1 MISLEAKIRKIQGKK
16 TKSLKKIGIIPAI
29 LYGPEIKNALL
40 EVNLTEFK
48 KVLKEAGENTMIEL
62 EAEGAEKKEYA
73 VLIKNVGYGPI
84 SSDPIHIDFYQPNL
98 SKELEASIPLEFV
111 GNAPALQLGGTLL
124 KNMQE
129 LKIKSLPQNLP
140 HNIKV
145 DISSLNTFEDS
156 ILVKDLILPKNVK
169 VMDSL
174 EETVV
179 KVMEPEKVEEELA
192 KPMAEEGLDSIEKVE
207 KKKKE
212 EGDSE
217 EGSSK

>member
-1 MISLEAKIRKIQGKK
+1 MISIDAKIRKIQGKQ
-16 TKSLKKIGIIPAI
+16 TKSLKIVGIIPAI
-29 LYGPEIKNALL
+29 LYGPEIQNALL
-40 EVNLTEFK
+40 EVNLKEFK
-48 KVLKEAGENTMIEL
+48 KVFKEAGENTMISL
-62 EAEGAEKKEYA
+62 KAEGAEKKEYA
-73 VLIKNVGYGPI
+73 VLIKAVVYDPI
-84 SSDPIHIDFYQPNL
+84 SSDPIHVDFYQPNL
-98 SKELEASIPLEFV
+98 SKELEASIPLEFI
-111 GNAPALQLGGTLL
+111 GAAPALQLGGTLL

-145 DISSLNTFEDS
+145 DISGLNTFEDS
-156 ILVKDLILPKNVK
+156 ILVKDLVLPENVK

-192 KPMAEEGLDSIEKVE
+192 KPAEEGLDAIEKVE

-212 EGDSE
+212 EGEAE
-217 EGSSK
+217 EESSK

>member
-16 TKSLKKIGIIPAI
+16 TKSLKKTGIIPAI

-40 EVNLTEFK
+40 EVNLKEFK

-62 EAEGAEKKEYA
+62 KAEGSEYA

-129 LKIKSLPQNLP
+129 LKIKSLPQDLP

>member
-1 MISLEAKIRKIQGKK
+1 MISLEVKIRKIQGKK
-16 TKSLKKIGIIPAI
+16 TKSLKKTGIIPAI

-40 EVNLTEFK
+40 EVSLKEFK

-62 EAEGAEKKEYA
+62 KAEGAEKKEYA
-73 VLIKNVGYGPI
+73 VLIKDVVCGPT

-111 GNAPALQLGGTLL
+111 GSAPALQLGGTLL

-145 DISSLNTFEDS
+145 DISNLNTFEDS
-156 ILVKDLILPKNVK
+156 ILVKDLILPENVK
-169 VMDSL
+169 VVDNL

-192 KPMAEEGLDSIEKVE
+192 KPAAEEGLDSIEKVE

-217 EGSSK
+217 EDNSK

>member
-1 MISLEAKIRKIQGKK
+1 MISIEAKIRKIQGKQ
-16 TKSLKKIGIIPAI
+16 TKNLKKNGSIPAI

-40 EVNLTEFK
+40 EVNLKEFK
-48 KVLKEAGENTMIEL
+48 KVLKEAGENTMISL
-62 EAEGAEKKEYA
+62 KAEGAEKKEYA
-73 VLIKNVGYGPI
+73 VLIKDVSYGPT

-140 HNIKV
+140 HSIKI
-145 DISSLNTFEDS
+145 DISALNTFEDS
-156 ILVKDLILPKNVK
+156 ILVKDIILPGNIK
-169 VMDSL
+169 VMDNP

-192 KPMAEEGLDSIEKVE
+192 KPATEEGLDNIEKVE

-212 EGDSE
+212 ESE
-217 EGSSK
+217 GGEETK

>member
-16 TKSLKKIGIIPAI
+16 TKSLKKTGIIPAI

-40 EVNLTEFK
+40 EVNLKEFK

-62 EAEGAEKKEYA
+62 KAEGSEYA

-156 ILVKDLILPKNVK
+156 ILVTDLILPKNVK